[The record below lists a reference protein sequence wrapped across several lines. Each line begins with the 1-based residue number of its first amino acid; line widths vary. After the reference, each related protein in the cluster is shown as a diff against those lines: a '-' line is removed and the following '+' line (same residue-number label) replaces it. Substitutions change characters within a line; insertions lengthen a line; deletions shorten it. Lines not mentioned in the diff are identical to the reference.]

1 MNFQPPG
8 PPRMGW
14 SIPAQ
19 GPFSQKGQS
28 FIPATLLGAELT
40 VTVKTHFPKSVP
52 FVLKRHPQGDAL
64 VGAHLEQVGC
74 CSTLTILHH
83 F

>member
-28 FIPATLLGAELT
+28 FIPATLLT
-40 VTVKTHFPKSVP
+40 VTVKTHFLKSVP
-52 FVLKRHPQGDAL
+52 FILKCHPQGDAL